1 MLKVIEISE
10 LKSGMFVTRVVK
22 QEGKFYVTSGGR
34 IKKQDDINKLVA
46 KGIIQVEIDL
56 KKSMFD
62 KNKNLSLGLDES
74 NQDYGKQ
81 LEHSLKIYEQAK
93 DIHSRLMTRVAM
105 GKVADLQSVNEVSQ
119 HLLERV
125 FEHEDAISIVTLL
138 SENDQYFI
146 EHSVNCA
153 ILIILFARH
162 LGFEPELMRQLGAGA
177 MLMDIGMMKLP
188 LLLTE
193 KPEHF
198 SQTDTQKMQKH
209 VKIALDLVNKIDAIS
224 EVSKEVIELHH
235 ERLDGSG
242 YPAKLTEQHISVY
255 GRMAA
260 IVDVYDSL
268 TTKRPHRSAHKPADA
283 LRLMAEEIPGL
294 DQQLFKEFVLCIG
307 ANPVGSLVKLDS
319 EKLAMVLRRNKRDP
333 LNPVVMVFYDLQTKI
348 SAEPYPLD
356 LAKSD
361 DVIAASINPD
371 DFGMNLQQ
379 FLLKTFI

>member
-62 KNKNLSLGLDES
+62 KNKNLSLGSDES

-209 VKIALDLVNKIDAIS
+209 VKIALDLVDKIDAIS

>member
-198 SQTDTQKMQKH
+198 SQTDAQKMQKH

-268 TTKRPHRSAHKPADA
+268 TTKRPYRGAHKPADA

-333 LNPVVMVFYDLQTKI
+333 LNPVVMVFYDLQTKV

>member
-1 MLKVIEISE
+1 MLKVIEINE

-62 KNKNLSLGLDES
+62 KNKNLSLGADES
-74 NQDYGKQ
+74 SQDYGKQ

-93 DIHSRLMTRVAM
+93 DIHSRLMKRVAM

-209 VKIALDLVNKIDAIS
+209 VKIALDLINKIDAIS

-268 TTKRPHRSAHKPADA
+268 TTKRPYRDAHKPADA

-333 LNPVVMVFYDLQTKI
+333 LNPVVMVFYDLKTKS

-361 DVIAASINPD
+361 DVITASINPD

>member
-56 KKSMFD
+56 KKSIFD

-153 ILIILFARH
+153 ILIILFAGH

-193 KPEHF
+193 KSEHF

-268 TTKRPHRSAHKPADA
+268 TTKRPYRDAHKPADA

-294 DQQLFKEFVLCIG
+294 DQELFKEFVLCIG

-333 LNPVVMVFYDLQTKI
+333 LNPVVMVFYDLQTKS
-348 SAEPYPLD
+348 SAEPYPLN